1 MRRGGLAVVALWF
14 LLPAVV
20 WPWGGAESTAGL
32 KTLYVG
38 GGYTTT
44 IEGTSCPNR
53 VEKTDIVG
61 SSLDVLHANGI
72 DAQPFVLRESP
83 DSPLLSIQAICGA
96 GTIVVLLKLNQ
107 AVEVLETGNQ
117 AHGPTFVDFE
127 VVNYKTDQDLNLFYQ
142 QVRIP
147 VARFA
152 ELFRKFNPESGE

>member
-1 MRRGGLAVVALWF
+1 MAVVALWF
-14 LLPAVV
+14 LLPAGV

-38 GGYTTT
+38 GGHTTVN
-44 IEGTSCPNR
+44 EENSCPSR
-53 VEKTDIVG
+53 VEKTNIVA

-72 DAQPFVLRESP
+72 DAQPFVPRESP
-83 DSPLLSIQAICGA
+83 ESPLLSVQAFCGA

-107 AVEVLETGNQ
+107 AVEVLETGTQ

-127 VVNYKTDQDLNLFYQ
+127 VVDYETDQDLNRFYQ

-152 ELFRKFNPESGE
+152 QLFKRFNPDKGE